1 MRASA
6 KSRDIPE
13 KVDLLVIGLGP
24 AGVSCAIEA
33 KRCGLSV
40 LAVDDEPIGGLV
52 PAARRI
58 DNLPGLPGISGAE
71 LAQRLAEQL
80 QALEVPTLRDRV
92 TILAKNSTNYSA
104 TNYSAGTSEGLE
116 LTAKSV
122 CLACGTQPAAWAA
135 FDLPAGVHRDLRN
148 IAKKHQNLRG
158 QSAVVVGGGEA
169 ALDTALSL
177 QDLGA
182 EVQLWMRNSVPRSGG
197 RLLHEAYELELCFCH
212 ERHMMALSGGPG
224 AWKITDQNGEMHQ
237 THELM
242 LCIGREARDELRA
255 MLPDEC
261 PGLFAA
267 GDLIR
272 GHDRYIA
279 SAMGDGQRAAIA
291 ATAYL
296 ANQDGRKT

>member
-1 MRASA
+1 MKASG
-6 KSRDIPE
+6 KSKDMPK
-13 KVDLLVIGLGP
+13 KVDLLIIGLGP

-33 KRCGLSV
+33 KRCGLSI
-40 LAVDDEPIGGLV
+40 LAVGDEPIGGLV

-71 LAQRLAEQL
+71 LARRLAEQI
-80 QALEVPTLRDRV
+80 QALEVPSLPDRV
-92 TILAKNSTNYSA
+92 TSLAKNSTNYSA
-104 TNYSAGTSEGLE
+104 GTSDGLE

-122 CLACGTQPAAWAA
+122 CLACGTRPAEWTNFA
-135 FDLPAGVHRDLRN
+135 LPAGVHRDLRN
-148 IAKKHQNLRG
+148 IAKNHQNLRG
-158 QSAVVVGGGEA
+158 RSAVVVGGGEA

-182 EVQLWMRNSVPRSGG
+182 AVQLWMRNSVPRSGG
-197 RLLHEAYELELCFCH
+197 RLLNEAYELELCFCP
-212 ERHMMALSGGPG
+212 ERHMVALTGGPG

-242 LCIGREARDELRA
+242 LCIGREPRDELRA
-255 MLPDEC
+255 MLPAEC

-291 ATAYL
+291 AAAYL
-296 ANQDGRKT
+296 ANQDGRKI